1 VEVNGKSYDVR
12 VSPKGA
18 VETVSAGAPTP
29 ESAPASAPVPA
40 AEARVIESPLAG
52 NIVKINVGL
61 GQRVASGDVVVVL
74 EAMKME
80 TEVRSP
86 SAGSVTEIR
95 IKEGDAVGLGA
106 ALLVLG

>member
-1 VEVNGKSYDVR
+1 M
-12 VSPKGA
+12 
-18 VETVSAGAPTP
+18 
-29 ESAPASAPVPA
+29 
-40 AEARVIESPLAG
+40 IESPLAG

-61 GQRVASGDVVVVL
+61 GQSVASGDVVVVL

-80 TEVRSP
+80 TEVRSS

-95 IKEGDAVGLGA
+95 VKEGDAVGLGA